1 MLTRYLPD
9 SFFKS
14 QNEDGLIVSIASKC
28 GELSGTEQNYPKRCD
43 NDGGIIETEYGWYIV
58 SVFMQ
63 DFKLQESYY
72 KNEAVNL
79 GARINELL
87 LKCFIKN
94 KGSFGEA

>member
-1 MLTRYLPD
+1 MAT
-9 SFFKS
+9 F
-14 QNEDGLIVSIASKC
+14 
-28 GELSGTEQNYPKRCD
+28 
-43 NDGGIIETEYGWYIV
+43 
-58 SVFMQ
+58 Q